1 MVLPPLMPRLHS
13 LLVKSEM
20 CRVSHTFPFLH
31 TTAPLSSSG
40 ESTRVPFSKTL
51 YKTMNAGDRKDRAHA
66 ELQEHRSSI
75 HDQFLVGTRPMVAPH
90 DLKAVNPHAKNEE
103 GAETPEELLDFIE
116 MKGQDGSTP
125 LQNPLSAF
133 RLSEDRR

>member
-1 MVLPPLMPRLHS
+1 MD
-13 LLVKSEM
+13 
-20 CRVSHTFPFLH
+20 
-31 TTAPLSSSG
+31 
-40 ESTRVPFSKTL
+40 
-51 YKTMNAGDRKDRAHA
+51 AGGRKDRANA

-116 MKGQDGSTP
+116 MKGQDGLTP
-125 LQNPLSAF
+125 LRNPLSAF
-133 RLSEDRR
+133 KRTGNRR